1 MDKNLVE
8 LVLASFKKNKN
19 KPIIINKDIEYSYD
33 KFFYDARKVC
43 RYIKDGRILLKP
55 VDKYYYALSFIACLF
70 NHSMMFLSNKDSH
83 IYDDYK
89 FDQIID
95 DEFIQNI
102 LDKDE
107 EPISIDEINTVFN
120 DDDPMMVVLSSG
132 TSLQPKPIVLSYK
145 AVRKNIES
153 GFKIF
158 HVDSNWTFVSLL
170 PLDHAF
176 GITSDFLDL
185 LLSGVKVVYTY
196 SLIEYF
202 VFLRKYSPDMINI
215 PITILKTLKDMMKEQ
230 GKSVLGNNIKQI
242 LVGGSKCY
250 KEIVYFFKE
259 YDITVCTSYGLTE
272 CAPCV
277 SICSP
282 EHFMLES
289 DGMVFDCHKIRF
301 SEENEI
307 IVSGDSIMLNYL
319 EEYDKGNIVKEVH
332 TKDVGYIKDGYLFVT
347 GRLDNLIIMDNG
359 FKIQPETFEKE
370 LLTKHPYIKEC
381 VIYYFESKLY
391 LDVIMDEKYV
401 KELRKELDYLDI
413 NIIVVNEIKK
423 NALGKISRIHYKNGK
438 KEEN

>member
-1 MDKNLVE
+1 MENNLVQ
-8 LVLASFKKNKN
+8 LVIASAKKNSEKVFIVNKN
-19 KPIIINKDIEYSYD
+19 IEYTYS
-33 KFFYDARKVC
+33 KFFADARRVAK
-43 RYIKDGRILLKP
+43 YLKQGRVLLKP
-55 VDKYYYALSFIACLF
+55 TDKYYYAVAYIGGMFA
-70 NHSMMFLSNKDSH
+70 HSMLFLSNKDST
-83 IYDDYK
+83 IYDGYK
-89 FDQIID
+89 FEQIID
-95 DEFIQNI
+95 DEFIKSV
-102 LDKDE
+102 LDKSE
-107 EPISIDEINTVFN
+107 EPLKIEEINTDIN
-120 DDDPMMVVLSSG
+120 EDDPLMVVLSSG
-132 TSLQPKPIVLSYK
+132 TSLKPKPIVLSYK

-153 GFKIF
+153 GFRIL
-158 HVDSNWTFVSLL
+158 HVESSWTFVSLL

-185 LLSGVKVVYTY
+185 LLSGAKVVYTY

-202 VFLRKYSPDMINI
+202 MFLRKYSPDMISI

-230 GKSVLGNNIKQI
+230 GKAVLGNNIKQI

-250 KEIVYFFKE
+250 KEIVNFFKE
-259 YDITVCTSYGLTE
+259 YDIVVCTSYGLTE

-289 DGMVFDCHKIRF
+289 DGKVFDCHHIKF

-319 EEYDKGNIVKEVH
+319 EEYEKGIIAKEVH

-359 FKIQPETFEKE
+359 FKIQPETFEKD
-370 LLTKHPYIKEC
+370 LLVNSPYIKEC
-381 VIYYFESKLY
+381 VVYYFDHTLY
-391 LDVIMDEKYV
+391 LDVIMSESHL
-401 KELRKELDYLDI
+401 KELRKKLDYLDI
-413 NIIVVNEIKK
+413 HINVVNEIKK
-423 NALGKISRIHYKNGK
+423 NTLGKISRVYYKNGK

>member
-1 MDKNLVE
+1 MENNLVE
-8 LVLASFKKNKN
+8 LVLASFNKN
-19 KPIIINKDIEYSYD
+19 SEKIFIINKNVEYSYS
-33 KFFYDARKVC
+33 KVFYDVRKVT
-43 RYIKDGRILLKP
+43 RYLKEGRVLLKAS
-55 VDKYYYALSFIACLF
+55 DKYYYALSFIAGLF
-70 NHSMMFLSNKDSH
+70 AHSMMFLSNKDSN

-89 FDQIID
+89 FSQIID
-95 DEFIQNI
+95 DEFIKNI

-107 EPISIDEINTVFN
+107 EPLSEINTTIN
-120 DDDPMMVVLSSG
+120 EDDPLMVVLSSG
-132 TSLQPKPIVLSYK
+132 TSLKPKPIVLSYK
-145 AVRKNIES
+145 AVRKNIQS

-158 HVDSNWTFVSLL
+158 HVDPSWTFVSLL

-202 VFLRKYSPDMINI
+202 MFLRKYSPDMISI
-215 PITILKTLKDMMKEQ
+215 PITILKTLQEMMKEQ
-230 GKSVLGNNIKQI
+230 GKEVLGSNIKQI

-250 KEIVYFFKE
+250 KEIVKFFKE
-259 YDITVCTSYGLTE
+259 YNIVVCTSYGLTE

-282 EHFMLES
+282 EHFMLDS
-289 DGMVFDCHKIRF
+289 DGKVFDCHKIRF

-319 EEYDKGNIVKEVH
+319 EEYDKGIIAKEVH
-332 TKDVGYIKDGYLFVT
+332 TKDVGYMKDGYLFVT

-359 FKIQPETFEKE
+359 FKIQPETFEKD
-370 LLTKHPYIKEC
+370 LLTNNPFIKDC
-381 VIYYFESKLY
+381 VVYYFNNTLY
-391 LDVIMDEKYV
+391 LDVIMEEKYT
-401 KELRKELDYLDI
+401 KELRKKLDYLDI
-413 NIIVVNEIKK
+413 HINIVDEIKK
-423 NALGKISRIHYKNGK
+423 NALGKTSRLYYKNGK